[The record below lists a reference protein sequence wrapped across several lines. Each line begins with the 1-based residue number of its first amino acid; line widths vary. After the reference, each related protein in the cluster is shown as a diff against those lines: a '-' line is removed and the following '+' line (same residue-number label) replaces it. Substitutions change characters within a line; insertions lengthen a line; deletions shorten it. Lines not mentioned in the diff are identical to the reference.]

1 MKQIIKGHK
10 SPWIISLLLAVL
22 LMAGCSV
29 SGGQESQPSAATPS
43 ASQAP
48 QEEEIREAEMEH
60 MLPILEGIALYM
72 ERGEA
77 YDQNSAQEV
86 WGMLYYIAYNNG
98 AQGQDAVLGEDGTL
112 TVSVG
117 LMERYAAACFENMG
131 ELPEIPDSL
140 RTISYQE
147 QEQAYLLKASDKGP
161 VYGKIYTTEKVT
173 DGLYR
178 VTLNLYGEDDSP
190 IEQYEYTL
198 VDNPLE
204 QDGQEPS
211 YAYAV
216 RSANKVV
223 INPGNLAR

>member
-1 MKQIIKGHK
+1 MIKVVPRGFGAC
-10 SPWIISLLLAVL
+10 SIISPII
-22 LMAGCSV
+22 MARRGRM
-29 SGGQESQPSAATPS
+29 QF
-43 ASQAP
+43 
-48 QEEEIREAEMEH
+48 
-60 MLPILEGIALYM
+60 LEKT
-72 ERGEA
+72 
-77 YDQNSAQEV
+77 
-86 WGMLYYIAYNNG
+86 
-98 AQGQDAVLGEDGTL
+98 GTL
-112 TVSVG
+112 TVSAG

-147 QEQAYLLKASDKGP
+147 QERAYLLEPSDKGP
-161 VYGKIYTTEKVT
+161 VYGKIYTAEKVT
-173 DGLYR
+173 EGLYR
-178 VTLNLYGEDDSP
+178 VTLNLYGEDNSP

>member
-1 MKQIIKGHK
+1 MKQIVKGHK

-29 SGGQESQPSAATPS
+29 SGGQESQPSAALPS

-48 QEEEIREAEMEH
+48 QEEEMEH
-60 MLPILEGIALYM
+60 MLPILEGIALCM
-72 ERGEA
+72 EGGEA
-77 YDQNSAQEV
+77 YDQSSAQGV

-112 TVSVG
+112 TVSAG
-117 LMERYAAACFENMG
+117 LMERYAAACFENME

-147 QEQAYLLKASDKGP
+147 QERAYLLEPSDKGP
-161 VYGKIYTTEKVT
+161 VYGKIYTAEKVT
-173 DGLYR
+173 EGLYR

>member
-1 MKQIIKGHK
+1 
-10 SPWIISLLLAVL
+10 
-22 LMAGCSV
+22 
-29 SGGQESQPSAATPS
+29 
-43 ASQAP
+43 
-48 QEEEIREAEMEH
+48 MEH
-60 MLPILEGIALYM
+60 MLPILEGIALCM
-72 ERGEA
+72 EGGEA
-77 YDQNSAQEV
+77 YDQSSAQGV

-112 TVSVG
+112 TVSAG

-198 VDNPLE
+198 VDNPLK

>member
-1 MKQIIKGHK
+1 MKQIVKGHK

-43 ASQAP
+43 ASQAL

-72 ERGEA
+72 EGGEA
-77 YDQNSAQEV
+77 YDQNSAQGV

-98 AQGQDAVLGEDGTL
+98 AQGRDAVLGEDGTL

>member
-1 MKQIIKGHK
+1 MKQIVKGHK

-43 ASQAP
+43 ASQAL

-77 YDQNSAQEV
+77 YDQNSAQGV

-98 AQGQDAVLGEDGTL
+98 AQGRDAVLGEDGTL

-147 QEQAYLLKASDKGP
+147 QEQAYLLEPSDKGP
-161 VYGKIYTTEKVT
+161 VYGKIYTAEKVT
-173 DGLYR
+173 EGLYR

>member
-1 MKQIIKGHK
+1 MKQIVKGHK

-43 ASQAP
+43 ASQAL

-77 YDQNSAQEV
+77 YDQNSAQGV

-98 AQGQDAVLGEDGTL
+98 AQGRDAVLGEDGTL
-112 TVSVG
+112 TVSAG

-161 VYGKIYTTEKVT
+161 VYGKIYTAEKVT
-173 DGLYR
+173 EGLYR